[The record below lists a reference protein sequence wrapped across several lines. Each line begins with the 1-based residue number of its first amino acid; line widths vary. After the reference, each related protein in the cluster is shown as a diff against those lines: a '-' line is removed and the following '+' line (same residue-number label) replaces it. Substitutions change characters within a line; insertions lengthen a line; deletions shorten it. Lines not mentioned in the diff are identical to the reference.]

1 MFKCIPI
8 FKGCNRQIEYVDKR
22 HCSLPNV
29 PEEILRYSRSLEELL
44 LDANHIRDLPKNFFR
59 LHRLRKLGLSDNEIM
74 KLPSDIQNF
83 ENLVELDVSRND
95 IGDIPD
101 DIKHLRS
108 LQIADFSSNPIP
120 RLPAGFSQLRSLT
133 VLGLNDMSLTSLPQD
148 FGCLSKLESLEL
160 RENLL
165 KSLPESISQLTK
177 LERLDL
183 GDNEI
188 EELPSHLGYLP
199 SLQELWLDHNQL
211 QKLPPE
217 IGLLRNLVCLDIS
230 ENRLEELPEE
240 IGGLENL
247 TDLHLSQ
254 NHLEILPDGV
264 SKLTK
269 LTILKLDQNRLHTLN
284 ESIGHCVHMQELILT
299 ENFLNEMPCTVGN
312 MVMLNNLNVD
322 RNSLISIPSELGN
335 CKALGVLSLRENK
348 LTKLPSELG
357 NCSELHVLDVS
368 GNRLQYLPYSLV
380 NLQLKAVWL
389 SENQAQ
395 PLLTF
400 QPDVDEATGEQVL
413 TCFLLPQQEY
423 VPASPENR
431 DDTDSEDW
439 EEREASRTHSVK
451 FSEDSN
457 VDKDTPFVRQ
467 NTPHPKELKLKAH
480 KLFAKEKKS
489 DELSS
494 GNLDT
499 LSEESS
505 SKPSSL
511 LNKTGAMATMD
522 DIQGVIVN
530 EVIAEE
536 DSNKE
541 EDEENEPNEDNEE
554 NERNEEHEEY
564 EDDDDYEKR
573 VEFDVNEEDD
583 RYYVDENG
591 ELHEKISN
599 FKLKRRDTPHHL
611 KNKRVNHSLTDQNS
625 LLVLNSIMM
634 KESIAPSAK
643 TTDDVTTPVLQQQ
656 PETAMEQQPNP
667 SGNDALDAFT
677 ELKEDRFEIHIERT
691 SAGLGLSIAGGK
703 GSTPF
708 KGDDEGIFISR
719 VTEGGP
725 ADLAGLRVG
734 DKVLKVNGI
743 SVEEADHYDAVE
755 VLKACGSVLVL
766 YIAREVTRLIGHPVF
781 DESGSV
787 AQISVVEQQQ
797 HHEALHQQPQQ
808 QQQQKVIAA
817 PNSVAVE
824 QQQQRSL
831 MGGGI
836 ADGGGGGENPHPSF
850 NVVGLPNGNAGT
862 PAPISLLN
870 GNEITHK
877 VILHTTLIRD
887 QIGQG
892 LGFSIAGGKG
902 HAPFKDGSE
911 GIYISKITENG
922 VAHKDGKILV
932 GDRVLAINGVD
943 ITNAHHDNAVQ
954 LLTDHQR
961 FVRLVVQREVKGSMD
976 LPASP
981 RSPMTKVL
989 NPSGYMA
996 NRPAYSGYRRSI
1008 EDPAELIQSGETI
1021 IQQTKSGPEM
1031 VHTTTVHK
1039 QSLQQSQQQQHYQLQ
1054 QQQQQQQL
1062 QSSFAQ
1068 SPTSSSSSSSQFS
1081 PQQQSQQ
1088 QQQHHTMATELQQSQ
1103 QPQQQAPLPAP
1114 RKVLSQTSVNNGNQ
1128 ISNGSSSN
1136 NIISSN
1142 SNNTN
1147 GSSSTPHQQSSPSST
1162 SSATTTTSTST
1173 TEADTIING
1182 TSNNSS
1188 IVAKESSGEDSQA
1201 LVRPMTSADFQ
1212 AMIPSHFISGGRQ
1225 VRVERS
1231 GGGSGASGAHSS
1243 SSEHGPSVTVT
1254 VQKAVPDVP
1263 MLPPAPTELGTVT
1276 ETITKSTFTETVMTR
1291 VTDNRLLEPL
1301 ISEEVVL
1308 PKDQG
1313 SLGFSIIGGT
1323 DHSCTP
1329 FGAHEPGIFIS
1340 HIVPGGIAALS
1351 GKLRMGDRILK
1362 VNGTDVTSATH
1373 QEAVMELL
1381 RPCDEIKLTVQH
1393 DPLPA
1398 GFQEVRIVKQEG
1410 ERLGMHIKG
1419 GLNGQ
1424 RGNPLDPADEGV
1436 FISKINSS
1444 GAAKRDSRLR
1454 VGMRILEV
1462 NGTSLL
1468 GATHQEAVN
1477 SLRASG
1483 NELHL
1488 VVCKGYEKGDLM
1500 HQSIGSAGG
1509 MSAGISNN
1517 GHSTRIGSRA
1527 SETGSELSQSVS
1539 SLDRDDSIIAADP
1552 LRKISVDRVP
1562 EEEDVTYTPQATEPV
1577 SAVPQHRPHP
1587 SAVAAATVAVPQSQ
1601 NNRFTPVVEQSQA
1614 LMSTREKSTPEKV
1627 LDIVRAAESLALGGS
1642 NLVENGPPKSPTEP
1656 PAADN
1661 LQKTTTIVMSKHTL
1675 DTHAPQV
1682 DRRYGNIRPLLH
1694 ANNPS
1699 KTSINSSSTS
1709 TAITTTTTATT
1720 SSTTSSANTNQ
1731 QNDYRHINAAAI
1743 TTSIAARDTTPLP
1756 STKRYIPVHAPSPS
1770 YGDHSSSS
1778 KEPSPEKPPAPMHR
1792 SVTPTTTTGHRKSV
1806 SFDLDEPGDEYRVG
1820 SVERTELAP
1829 AHIHTWKDANNNS
1842 GGGGAGGVQLKGILR
1857 SGSPTN
1863 SGRSR
1868 STTPEED
1875 VRSRYSA
1882 TAIVG
1887 EYVSEQDETE
1897 AETESEGEGSEI
1909 EQPNPFREE
1918 ILRRPPSR
1926 LERPLSREFKRAEIV
1941 PNAAIRSME
1950 QEFGQGD
1957 FVEYEHDART
1967 NTIREVRSSTQ
1978 NLTTRSTERL
1988 PNYDK
1993 IEQISAKFDVLPT
2006 RKRPDFVHENNVE
2019 NILVPEATHRQVLLE
2034 ENRRRN
2040 ELTARSTNPFLVDA
2054 GYDQLSQHF
2063 VSPVPPTQHTPYN
2076 WSGSMGQLPS
2086 QIYPPIQVLPVHYTK
2101 LPTPQHTVY
2110 TFTSP
2115 QQPPHPQQQHH
2126 QLRQPTP
2133 PQRYGMQSYNL
2144 MAQTPLSPQPP
2155 QQLPMTTAVGFAPV
2169 PSVLEHQPATITSG
2183 GAVYTFNSSNSHHQH
2198 HFHHNNN
2205 NSGTSPPPAQKTP
2218 KSVSDKKRFFE
2229 NAMEDQTKQTPKA
2242 DKVFSFLSQNEVEN
2256 LKQEEE
2262 RKIATLGRRRIQ
2274 ERAYE
2279 PEDEDEYCC
2288 SGDDDDDDDE
2298 QQVRRDGYGKPDEND
2313 NDMSLNN
2320 QPPATTTT
2328 TTSTNLG
2335 LVHHH
2340 PTIHEEES
2348 PTPTGLLQAAV
2359 SPQVRTPVSRIPI
2372 RTANAEK
2379 RARASDMLPPE
2390 YDESKLSP
2398 SEIRAL
2404 RAQKR
2409 AAWRQ
2414 ARLKSLEN
2422 DALQAQ
2428 IMIQTMNAV
2437 TMHEEN
2443 GQQQQQQQQQTGPNN
2458 PIVLHL
2464 KSDYDS
2470 YPVTGNNNGDE
2481 QQTTSSS
2488 DEYPPMIAP
2497 KPVRFPR
2504 IAIKSKS
2511 TGNEVVVRETEKVV
2525 EEKVIQQ
2532 RTEEVPGGGLRTVE
2546 YVEKVIETEVETM
2559 REKII
2564 MLELEEPSSGSSEKQ
2579 SLQQQRDDKERFDDH
2594 DDSTEA
2600 ADVSLEEDE
2609 YDCSGDQLD
2618 SIDER
2623 EESQHQRVRTTLQT
2637 IVEVVNPAVV
2647 GVGGGAGQVND
2658 IIIGRYNDDCG
2669 GEDSFASASS
2679 PSAYGTMFAYEEG
2692 RYESINDKM
2701 KNVLREL
2708 KQNKKVRL
2716 NLSKSLT
2723 EEELAEQVDEPAA
2736 GEEEED
2742 EDEEFRRQEQMIQQ
2756 QEEEEFRH
2764 YEEKTGAIG
2773 TVFMVRER
2781 LINDFYT
2788 HQSEL
2793 AQDHHY
2799 QPQPQQQSSL
2809 GEDYYDD
2816 EDGCEVIQ
2824 NPNAQAF
2831 EDELEKMHSLTKLQ
2845 KLTLHDE
2852 KLKAVFC
2859 DDGDDDDYEEV
2870 VMVGGDST
2878 AGEIGTSRKSSSAG
2892 VEKPSGI
2899 PVAASNA
2906 GSKKKKRK
2914 GKKKK

>member
-188 EELPSHLGYLP
+188 EELPAHLGYLP

-217 IGLLRNLVCLDIS
+217 IGLLRNLVCLDVS

-240 IGGLENL
+240 IGGLEHL

-254 NHLEILPDGV
+254 NLLEVLPDGV
-264 SKLTK
+264 SKLTR

-284 ESIGHCVHMQELILT
+284 ESIGQCVHMQELILT
-299 ENFLNEMPCTVGN
+299 ENFLNELPYTIGN
-312 MVMLNNLNVD
+312 MTMLNNLNVD
-322 RNSLISIPSELGN
+322 RNSLVSVPNELGN
-335 CKALGVLSLRENK
+335 CRSLGVLSLRENK

-357 NCSELHVLDVS
+357 NCAELHVLDVS

-400 QPDVDEATGEQVL
+400 QPDVDEATGDQVL

-431 DDTDSEDW
+431 GDDTDSEDW

-489 DELSS
+489 DDMSG

-505 SKPSSL
+505 SRPSQ
-511 LNKTGAMATMD
+511 LNKAAAGMSTMD
-522 DIQGVIVN
+522 DIQGVAN
-530 EVIAEE
+530 EPIPEEE
-536 DSNKE
+536 DDAGGRNVVTEAEHGVGGE
-541 EDEENEPNEDNEE
+541 EDG
-554 NERNEEHEEY
+554 
-564 EDDDDYEKR
+564 YEKR
-573 VEFDVNEEDD
+573 VGFDVNDEE
-583 RYYVDENG
+583 RYYEQEQLPEDG
-591 ELHEKISN
+591 EEGEEEESHEKKPVS
-599 FKLKRRDTPHHL
+599 KLHRRDTPHHL
-611 KNKRVNHSLTDQNS
+611 KNKRVHHGGISDKANS
-625 LLVLNSIMM
+625 LVLNSLKL
-634 KESIAPSAK
+634 KEP
-643 TTDDVTTPVLQQQ
+643 PVALQQQ
-656 PETAMEQQPNP
+656 QQQPP
-667 SGNDALDAFT
+667 PKLLEEPVLETVQEPAGGDDATDAFT
-677 ELKEDRFEIHIERT
+677 ELKVEKLEIHIERT

-743 SVEEADHYDAVE
+743 SVVEADHYDAVE

-766 YIAREVTRLIGHPVF
+766 FISREVTRLIGHPVF

-787 AQISVVEQQQ
+787 AQINVVEQQSL
-797 HHEALHQQPQQ
+797 E
-808 QQQQKVIAA
+808 QKMV
-817 PNSVAVE
+817 PEVE
-824 QQQQRSL
+824 TG
-831 MGGGI
+831 GGGI
-836 ADGGGGGENPHPSF
+836 AGGGGEAPPHPSF

-862 PAPISLLN
+862 PPTLPTIGLLN

-887 QIGQG
+887 TIGQG

-902 HAPFKDGSE
+902 HAPFRDGSE

-943 ITNAHHDNAVQ
+943 ITNAHHDYAVQ

-961 FVRLVVQREVKGSMD
+961 FVRLVVQREVKGP
-976 LPASP
+976 LEPPTSP
-981 RSPMTKVL
+981 RSPAMLKSL

-996 NRPAYSGYRRSI
+996 NRPAYTGYRRSI
-1008 EDPAELIQSGETI
+1008 EDPADLNNPVADVAKPAATTTTIQEPLTT
-1021 IQQTKSGPEM
+1021 Q
-1031 VHTTTVHK
+1031 TTVHK
-1039 QSLQQSQQQQHYQLQ
+1039 VNGASKGPSPPPPQPPTSLLGTAFGGGSQSSTSPTITTTTISPPSTSSSTQSTPSQTTSSSSSPSSQQTQLLSSFAQQSSSHLSRQQNANSTAAATTFIGQQQQLQ
-1054 QQQQQQQL
+1054 QQQ
-1062 QSSFAQ
+1062 
-1068 SPTSSSSSSSQFS
+1068 
-1081 PQQQSQQ
+1081 PQQ
-1088 QQQHHTMATELQQSQ
+1088 
-1103 QPQQQAPLPAP
+1103 PPLPAP
-1114 RKVLSQTSVNNGNQ
+1114 RTVLSQTSVNN
-1128 ISNGSSSN
+1128 SNGSSSN
-1136 NIISSN
+1136 NNNNIVMTNNS

-1147 GSSSTPHQQSSPSST
+1147 GSSSTQAPHNHNNNNIINNNQSSAAEP
-1162 SSATTTTSTST
+1162 A
-1173 TEADTIING
+1173 ING
-1182 TSNNSS
+1182 TSNTSS
-1188 IVAKESSGEDSQA
+1188 SLVAKGTNDDAQVA
-1201 LVRPMTSADFQ
+1201 ARPMTSADFQ
-1212 AMIPSHFISGGRQ
+1212 AMIPSHFISGGRHGQ
-1225 VRVERS
+1225 VQVEA
-1231 GGGSGASGAHSS
+1231 G
-1243 SSEHGPSVTVT
+1243 EHGPSVTVT

-1276 ETITKSTFTETVMTR
+1276 ETITKSTFTET
-1291 VTDNRLLEPL
+1291 
-1301 ISEEVVL
+1301 EVVL

-1362 VNGTDVTSATH
+1362 VNGTDVTGATH

-1381 RPCDEIKLTVQH
+1381 RPCDEIRLTVQH

-1398 GFQEVRIVKQEG
+1398 GFQNCEIVCLQTEEVRIVKQEG

-1424 RGNPLDPADEGV
+1424 RGNPLDAADEGV

-1444 GAAKRDSRLR
+1444 GAAKRDGRLR
-1454 VGMRILEV
+1454 VGQRILEV
-1462 NGTSLL
+1462 NGCSLL

-1483 NELHL
+1483 NALHL
-1488 VVCKGYEKGDLM
+1488 VVCKGYEKSDLI
-1500 HQSIGSAGG
+1500 HQSIGGAGG
-1509 MSAGISNN
+1509 MTAGISNN

-1539 SLDRDDSIIAADP
+1539 SLDREDSIVEMSHQ
-1552 LRKISVDRVP
+1552 RKISVDRVP
-1562 EEEDVTYTPQATEPV
+1562 EEEPMPVVATAAAAAPMVPAKPTVVPEPV
-1577 SAVPQHRPHP
+1577 TTT
-1587 SAVAAATVAVPQSQ
+1587 VAAAP
-1601 NNRFTPVVEQSQA
+1601 SQA
-1614 LMSTREKSTPEKV
+1614 LSRVTPVSGDSQALVAAREKSTPEKV

-1642 NLVENGPPKSPTEP
+1642 ALVENGPPKSPTEP
-1656 PAADN
+1656 AAAEP

-1675 DTHAPQV
+1675 DTHQSTPQV
-1682 DRRYGNIRPLLH
+1682 PDGRRYGNIRPALH
-1694 ANNPS
+1694 ANEPS
-1699 KTSINSSSTS
+1699 KTTTSINSTYSTS
-1709 TAITTTTTATT
+1709 TTTNTTNT
-1720 SSTTSSANTNQ
+1720 SSTTSSASTSSTSATSFDTTNQ
-1731 QNDYRHINAAAI
+1731 NNNNNN
-1743 TTSIAARDTTPLP
+1743 TSSTATSSQPLP
-1756 STKRYIPVHAPSPS
+1756 ATKSYLPVYTGYRSAS
-1770 YGDHSSSS
+1770 GSS
-1778 KEPSPEKPPAPMHR
+1778 KEPSPEKPPPIPASR
-1792 SVTPTTTTGHRKSV
+1792 SVTPTPGGGHRKSV
-1806 SFDLDEPGDEYRVG
+1806 SFDLVDPNESEHRKAAAAATA
-1820 SVERTELAP
+1820 ERLLR
-1829 AHIHTWKDANNNS
+1829 DANNNS
-1842 GGGGAGGVQLKGILR
+1842 GGGQQLKGILR
-1857 SGSPTN
+1857 SGSPTA
-1863 SGRSR
+1863 SSRSR

-1875 VRSRYSA
+1875 QVRGRY
-1882 TAIVG
+1882 VRG
-1887 EYVSEQDETE
+1887 EEVDTEEDDSEEDSEE
-1897 AETESEGEGSEI
+1897 EESEEEDHR
-1909 EQPNPFREE
+1909 NPFRKEFLPEE
-1918 ILRRPPSR
+1918 EVVRRRSPPR
-1926 LERPLSREFKRAEIV
+1926 RVEDRPLSREVKRAEIV
-1941 PNAAIRSME
+1941 LNEGLRNME
-1950 QEFGQGD
+1950 EDFGQGD
-1957 FVEYEHDART
+1957 YVEYEHDTRT
-1967 NTIREVRSSTQ
+1967 NTIREVRASSTPDL
-1978 NLTTRSTERL
+1978 NR
-1988 PNYDK
+1988 
-1993 IEQISAKFDVLPT
+1993 IELIAAKYDVLPT
-2006 RKRPDFVHENNVE
+2006 KKRAEFIHENCTANT
-2019 NILVPEATHRQVLLE
+2019 LVPEETHRQVLLE
-2034 ENRRRN
+2034 ENRVRN
-2040 ELTARSTNPFLVDA
+2040 ELLSRSTNPFLDY
-2054 GYDQLSQHF
+2054 GQS
-2063 VSPVPPTQHTPYN
+2063 VSPVPPHPASPSPH
-2076 WSGSMGQLPS
+2076 WSGSNPT
-2086 QIYPPIQVLPVHYTK
+2086 IYPPVQVLPVHYTK
-2101 LPTPQHTVY
+2101 LPTPQHTIY
-2110 TFTSP
+2110 TFT
-2115 QQPPHPQQQHH
+2115 
-2126 QLRQPTP
+2126 
-2133 PQRYGMQSYNL
+2133 N
-2144 MAQTPLSPQPP
+2144 
-2155 QQLPMTTAVGFAPV
+2155 
-2169 PSVLEHQPATITSG
+2169 QPAPAAPPPTHHHHPSPYG
-2183 GAVYTFNSSNSHHQH
+2183 GTTYL
-2198 HFHHNNN
+2198 
-2205 NSGTSPPPAQKTP
+2205 SPPPAPKTP

-2229 NAMEDQTKQTPKA
+2229 NAMEDQTKQTPKPE
-2242 DKVFSFLSQNEVEN
+2242 KVFSFLSQDEVEK

-2262 RKIATLGRRRIQ
+2262 KKIATLGRRHIR
-2274 ERAYE
+2274 ERDYE
-2279 PEDEDEYCC
+2279 EEEEEDEFC
-2288 SGDDDDDDDE
+2288 SGDNDDDDDE
-2298 QQVRRDGYGKPDEND
+2298 DDEIRRRYGKSDEND
-2313 NDMSLNN
+2313 NDMSINN
-2320 QPPATTTT
+2320 SSTTASNTFTT
-2328 TTSTNLG
+2328 PT
-2335 LVHHH
+2335 HQQQC
-2340 PTIHEEES
+2340 PTIHEERQQS
-2348 PTPTGLLQAAV
+2348 ATSTPGQMK
-2359 SPQVRTPVSRIPI
+2359 TPVSRIPI

-2379 RARASDMLPPE
+2379 RARANDMLPPE

-2437 TMHEEN
+2437 TMQDGDQSN
-2443 GQQQQQQQQQTGPNN
+2443 NNN
-2458 PIVLHL
+2458 PAVLHL
-2464 KSDYDS
+2464 KSDHHDY
-2470 YPVTGNNNGDE
+2470 YPTIAEHVV
-2481 QQTTSSS
+2481 SSS
-2488 DEYPPMIAP
+2488 DEQSSTTSSLTQVSGAAYPPIAP
-2497 KPVRFPR
+2497 KPPTVRFPR
-2504 IAIKSKS
+2504 IAVKSRE
-2511 TGNEVVVRETEKVV
+2511 TGNEVVLRETEKVLD
-2525 EEKVIQQ
+2525 EKVIGG
-2532 RTEEVPGGGLRTVE
+2532 RTEELPGGGLRTVE

-2559 REKII
+2559 RERII
-2564 MLELEEPSSGSSEKQ
+2564 MLELEEPSSGSSERPLPAQK
-2579 SLQQQRDDKERFDDH
+2579 SLDQ

-2600 ADVSLEEDE
+2600 ADDVSLEEDHV
-2609 YDCSGDQLD
+2609 DHGGPF
-2618 SIDER
+2618 DE
-2623 EESQHQRVRTTLQT
+2623 EDEDEDEVNPLQT
-2637 IVEVVNPAVV
+2637 IVEVVNPALSGGNGQINDIIVGRFNDDC
-2647 GVGGGAGQVND
+2647 GVGGGD
-2658 IIIGRYNDDCG
+2658 
-2669 GEDSFASASS
+2669 DSFVSSAGGYGEGSS
-2679 PSAYGTMFAYEEG
+2679 RFGYEEG
-2692 RYESINDKM
+2692 RYVSINDKM

-2708 KQNKKVRL
+2708 KQNEKVRL
-2716 NLSKSLT
+2716 NLSKSMT
-2723 EEELAEQVDEPAA
+2723 EEERAEQEEE
-2736 GEEEED
+2736 EEEED
-2742 EDEEFRRQEQMIQQ
+2742 DEDLEQYRQQMEYSHSEQYPSIVSASGGGIHNDAV
-2756 QEEEEFRH
+2756 EIDDDDEEFRH

-2788 HQSEL
+2788 HQSDLHE
-2793 AQDHHY
+2793 
-2799 QPQPQQQSSL
+2799 QPAPAPVPSQPSQIPTRVVDFYA
-2809 GEDYYDD
+2809 GED
-2816 EDGCEVIQ
+2816 DGCEVIG
-2824 NPNAQAF
+2824 NPSAF
-2831 EDELEKMHSLTKLQ
+2831 EAFGGDEQLDRMAKLQ
-2845 KLTLHDE
+2845 KQTLQDE
-2852 KLKAVFC
+2852 KLRAVFC
-2859 DDGDDDDYEEV
+2859 AEEDDDDDEDEV
-2870 VMVGGDST
+2870 VGGKK
-2878 AGEIGTSRKSSSAG
+2878 AGE
-2892 VEKPSGI
+2892 EKPSGI
-2899 PVAASNA
+2899 PVATGTGSKRKKRK
-2906 GSKKKKRK
+2906 SKKKK
-2914 GKKKK
+2914 

>member
-22 HCSLPNV
+22 HCSLQNV

-44 LDANHIRDLPKNFFR
+44 LDANHLRDLPKNFFR

-74 KLPSDIQNF
+74 KLPADIQNF

-108 LQIADFSSNPIP
+108 LQVADFSSNPIP

-133 VLGLNDMSLTSLPQD
+133 VLGLNDMSLTTLPQD

-165 KSLPESISQLTK
+165 KSLPESISQLSK

-188 EELPSHLGYLP
+188 EELPAHLGYLP

-217 IGLLRNLVCLDIS
+217 IGLLRNLVCLDVS
-230 ENRLEELPEE
+230 ENGLEELPEE
-240 IGGLENL
+240 IGGLESL

-254 NHLEILPDGV
+254 NRLESLPDGI

-284 ESIGHCVHMQELILT
+284 ESIGQCVHMQELILT
-299 ENFLNEMPCTVGN
+299 ENFLNELPYTIGN
-312 MVMLNNLNVD
+312 MTLLNNLNVD
-322 RNSLISIPSELGN
+322 RNSLVSVPSEIGN
-335 CKALGVLSLRENK
+335 CKSLGVLSLRENK
-348 LTKLPSELG
+348 LTKLPAELG

-368 GNRLQYLPYSLV
+368 GNLLQYLPYSLV

-400 QPDVDEATGEQVL
+400 QPDVDEATGDQVL
-413 TCFLLPQQEY
+413 TCFLLPQQDY
-423 VPASPENR
+423 VPPSPENR
-431 DDTDSEDW
+431 EDTDSEDW

-480 KLFAKEKKS
+480 KLFAKERKS
-489 DELSS
+489 DDMSG

-505 SKPSSL
+505 SKPSL
-511 LNKTGAMATMD
+511 LNKSGAGATMD
-522 DIQGVIVN
+522 DIQGIVPN
-530 EVIAEE
+530 EPISEE
-536 DSNKE
+536 NPNKE
-541 EDEENEPNEDNEE
+541 NENFGA
-554 NERNEEHEEY
+554 
-564 EDDDDYEKR
+564 EDDSYEKR
-573 VEFDVNEEDD
+573 VGFDVNEEEEP
-583 RYYVDENG
+583 YYGEENEEG
-591 ELHEKISN
+591 HDKKPISKLH
-599 FKLKRRDTPHHL
+599 RRDTPHHL
-611 KNKRVNHSLTDQNS
+611 KNKRVHHAMSEKNNS
-625 LLVLNSIMM
+625 LVLNSLKL
-634 KESIAPSAK
+634 KESLPPP
-643 TTDDVTTPVLQQQ
+643 PVLDEH
-656 PETAMEQQPNP
+656 PVLATVAEPPAGE
-667 SGNDALDAFT
+667 DALDNFT
-677 ELKEDRFEIHIERT
+677 ELKEERFEIHIERT
-691 SAGLGLSIAGGK
+691 SAGLGLSIAGGR

-743 SVEEADHYDAVE
+743 SVEDADHYDAVE

-766 YIAREVTRLIGHPVF
+766 FIAREITRLIGHPVF

-787 AQISVVEQQQ
+787 AQIVEQSS
-797 HHEALHQQPQQ
+797 HH
-808 QQQQKVIAA
+808 QQKVIPPPIA
-817 PNSVAVE
+817 VAIE
-824 QQQQRSL
+824 QPL
-831 MGGGI
+831 MEGTAGGGGGF
-836 ADGGGGGENPHPSF
+836 GGGGGEMPHPSF

-862 PAPISLLN
+862 PPTPITMGLLN

-911 GIYISKITENG
+911 GIYISRITEGG

-932 GDRVLAINGVD
+932 GDRVLAINGID
-943 ITNAHHDNAVQ
+943 ITNAHHDSAVQ

-961 FVRLVVQREVKGSMD
+961 FVRLVVQREVKGP
-976 LPASP
+976 LEPPTSP
-981 RSPMTKVL
+981 RSPMLKSL

-1008 EDPAELIQSGETI
+1008 EDSVEMNSTATEHPPQSG
-1021 IQQTKSGPEM
+1021 KPEPE
-1031 VHTTTVHK
+1031 VKHTTIHK
-1039 QSLQQSQQQQHYQLQ
+1039 QPLSQPQQHQLNSFAQPSSHLLHQ
-1054 QQQQQQQL
+1054 QQQQQPQSMASGGETQQV
-1062 QSSFAQ
+1062 
-1068 SPTSSSSSSSQFS
+1068 
-1081 PQQQSQQ
+1081 PQQQ
-1088 QQQHHTMATELQQSQ
+1088 
-1103 QPQQQAPLPAP
+1103 PPLPAP
-1114 RKVLSQTSVNNGNQ
+1114 RTVLSPQTSVNNNGHPVVTA
-1128 ISNGSSSN
+1128 NGSSSN
-1136 NIISSN
+1136 ISN
-1142 SNNTN
+1142 SKINNIN
-1147 GSSSTPHQQSSPSST
+1147 GSSNTHSNNSST
-1162 SSATTTTSTST
+1162 ISSITSNHHHPQSLSSSSTTTTSSSA
-1173 TEADTIING
+1173 ADTVING
-1182 TSNNSS
+1182 TSNSNNSLVVKS
-1188 IVAKESSGEDSQA
+1188 PPTGSDGSPTANNHTDDSQVA
-1201 LVRPMTSADFQ
+1201 ARPMTSADFQ

-1225 VRVERS
+1225 VHVERLTQGVS
-1231 GGGSGASGAHSS
+1231 GSGTDPAG
-1243 SSEHGPSVTVT
+1243 GPSVTVT
-1254 VQKAVPDVP
+1254 VQKAVPDLP

-1329 FGAHEPGIFIS
+1329 FGSHEPGIFIS

-1398 GFQEVRIVKQEG
+1398 GFQEVDLVKQEG

-1424 RGNPLDPADEGV
+1424 RGNPMDATDEGV

-1444 GAAKRDSRLR
+1444 GAAKRDGRLR

-1462 NGTSLL
+1462 NGASLL

-1477 SLRASG
+1477 ALRASG
-1483 NELHL
+1483 GTLHM
-1488 VVCKGYEKGDLM
+1488 VVCKGYEKGDLL

-1509 MSAGISNN
+1509 MSTGVSNN

-1539 SLDRDDSIIAADP
+1539 SLDREDSIIETQH
-1552 LRKISVDRVP
+1552 KISVDRVP
-1562 EEEDVTYTPQATEPV
+1562 EEEVPVTPPAVETVTAA
-1577 SAVPQHRPHP
+1577 SVPQPQQPPSTVATLPVLTSSQHALNRVAPP
-1587 SAVAAATVAVPQSQ
+1587 SA
-1601 NNRFTPVVEQSQA
+1601 ESQA
-1614 LMSTREKSTPEKV
+1614 LVSTREKSTPEKV
-1627 LDIVRAAESLALGGS
+1627 LDFVRAAESLALGGT
-1642 NLVENGPPKSPTEP
+1642 LVENGPPKSPTEP
-1656 PAADN
+1656 SAAEN

-1675 DTHAPQV
+1675 DTQAPQV

-1694 ANNPS
+1694 ANDPS
-1699 KTSINSSSTS
+1699 KTSITSSTS
-1709 TAITTTTTATT
+1709 TTTTTSTVATTTTTT
-1720 SSTTSSANTNQ
+1720 SCTTSSANTN
-1731 QNDYRHINAAAI
+1731 NNNNVSNV
-1743 TTSIAARDTTPLP
+1743 TTTKIISSSVSPVPPDSSTPPESLP
-1756 STKRYIPVHAPSPS
+1756 GTKSYIPVYAPSS
-1770 YGDHSSSS
+1770 YERSMFSTKKD
-1778 KEPSPEKPPAPMHR
+1778 PTPERRPTPATR
-1792 SVTPTTTTGHRKSV
+1792 SVTPTSIGSGSNHRKSV
-1806 SFDLDEPGDEYRVG
+1806 SFDLDDPGEENRRLG
-1820 SVERTELAP
+1820 SGSLER
-1829 AHIHTWKDANNNS
+1829 DANNNS
-1842 GGGGAGGVQLKGILR
+1842 NSNQHQLKGILR
-1857 SGSPTN
+1857 SGSPTA
-1863 SGRSR
+1863 SSSRSR
-1868 STTPEED
+1868 SSTPED
-1875 VRSRYSA
+1875 SGGPVADRSRYVRSE
-1882 TAIVG
+1882 IVDDVL
-1887 EYVSEQDETE
+1887 VSEEEED
-1897 AETESEGEGSEI
+1897 ESESEEEFDSQEGSEI
-1909 EQPNPFREE
+1909 EMENPFRKDF
-1918 ILRRPPSR
+1918 LRRDGNVFYGEEEEEVVPRRRSPPKGQQ
-1926 LERPLSREFKRAEIV
+1926 RPLSRELKKAEIV
-1941 PNAAIRSME
+1941 PNVAIQNMQDE
-1950 QEFGQGD
+1950 LGQGD

-1978 NLTTRSTERL
+1978 NLTSRSMERL
-1988 PNYDK
+1988 PSYEK
-1993 IEQISAKFDVLPT
+1993 IELIAAKFDVLPS
-2006 RKRPDFVHENNVE
+2006 KKKAEFIHENFKQNT
-2019 NILVPEATHRQVLLE
+2019 LVPEETHRQVLLE
-2034 ENRRRN
+2034 ENRMRN
-2040 ELTARSTNPFLVDA
+2040 EMLSRTTNPFLDA
-2054 GYDQLSQHF
+2054 PGYDQESHHS
-2063 VSPVPPTQHTPYN
+2063 VSPVPQSHLMTQHG
-2076 WSGSMGQLPS
+2076 WSGSSGQLHSP

-2110 TFTSP
+2110 TYTQAGP
-2115 QQPPHPQQQHH
+2115 MAPPPHHHYHPYQQQQHH
-2126 QLRQPTP
+2126 
-2133 PQRYGMQSYNL
+2133 
-2144 MAQTPLSPQPP
+2144 
-2155 QQLPMTTAVGFAPV
+2155 
-2169 PSVLEHQPATITSG
+2169 
-2183 GAVYTFNSSNSHHQH
+2183 HHQQQPYGIPQGY
-2198 HFHHNNN
+2198 
-2205 NSGTSPPPAQKTP
+2205 SYMSPPPAPKTP

-2229 NAMEDQTKQTPKA
+2229 NAMEDQKKETPKPE
-2242 DKVFSFLSQNEVEN
+2242 KVFSFLSKDEVEK

-2279 PEDEDEYCC
+2279 PEDEEYG
-2288 SGDDDDDDDE
+2288 SGDE
-2298 QQVRRDGYGKPDEND
+2298 GQQQFRDRYGKSDEND
-2313 NDMSLNN
+2313 NDMSSPLTETT
-2320 QPPATTTT
+2320 ATAAAAVP
-2328 TTSTNLG
+2328 N
-2335 LVHHH
+2335 
-2340 PTIHEEES
+2340 PT
-2348 PTPTGLLQAAV
+2348 TPTMMDRFHRGVTPPRLV
-2359 SPQVRTPVSRIPI
+2359 SPQPQSQGLTGSPQMPSSRITPVSRIPI

-2379 RARASDMLPPE
+2379 RARANDMLPPE

-2437 TMHEEN
+2437 TMHDD
-2443 GQQQQQQQQQTGPNN
+2443 GNN
-2458 PIVLHL
+2458 LNNNSTVLHL
-2464 KSDYDS
+2464 RSDHDY
-2470 YPVTGNNNGDE
+2470 YPTIAEQPTGSSDE
-2481 QQTTSSS
+2481 QQSALIHPTANWSGRDETQDSITSSVS
-2488 DEYPPMIAP
+2488 DEYPPIAP
-2497 KPVRFPR
+2497 KPPIRFPR
-2504 IAIKSKS
+2504 IAVKTRP
-2511 TGNEVVVRETEKVV
+2511 TGNERVVRETEKVLG
-2525 EEKVIQQ
+2525 EKILEQ

-2546 YVEKVIETEVETM
+2546 YIEKVIETEVETM

-2564 MLELEEPSSGSSEKQ
+2564 MLELEEPSSGSGE
-2579 SLQQQRDDKERFDDH
+2579 QQQAQSAQQSEFPAPEKDKSSDH
-2594 DDSTEA
+2594 EDSTEA
-2600 ADVSLEEDE
+2600 ADVSLEHDDDNDNDEDQPDSMVIHEDHEFYDEDE
-2609 YDCSGDQLD
+2609 DD
-2618 SIDER
+2618 DE
-2623 EESQHQRVRTTLQT
+2623 EPMVVASSASNPLQT
-2637 IVEVVNPAVV
+2637 IVEVVNPTV
-2647 GVGGGAGQVND
+2647 GDGHGQIHD
-2658 IIIGRYNDDCG
+2658 IIIGRYNDDYG
-2669 GEDSFASASS
+2669 GEDSLASASS
-2679 PSAYGTMFAYEEG
+2679 PSTTYGASYGGAYDEG

-2708 KQNKKVRL
+2708 KQNEKVRL

-2723 EEELAEQVDEPAA
+2723 EEELAEQGEEYDDDEDDQYHQVDEV
-2736 GEEEED
+2736 D
-2742 EDEEFRRQEQMIQQ
+2742 ED
-2756 QEEEEFRH
+2756 EEFRH

-2788 HQSEL
+2788 HHATEL
-2793 AQDHHY
+2793 ATVQDE
-2799 QPQPQQQSSL
+2799 QPAAAAAAPSRL
-2809 GEDYYDD
+2809 DYFDD
-2816 EDGCEVIQ
+2816 CEVIQ

-2831 EDELEKMHSLTKLQ
+2831 EEELQKMQSLSKLQ
-2845 KLTLHDE
+2845 QMTLHDE
-2852 KLKAVFC
+2852 KLRAVFC
-2859 DDGDDDDYEEV
+2859 GDDDEDDDDEDEADGNR
-2870 VMVGGDST
+2870 GGDMAPVPT
-2878 AGEIGTSRKSSSAG
+2878 PTSKSVEQS
-2892 VEKPSGI
+2892 EKPSGI
-2899 PVAASNA
+2899 PVAGTNGNG
-2906 GSKKKKRK
+2906 GSKRKKRK

>member
-188 EELPSHLGYLP
+188 EELPAHLGYLP

-217 IGLLRNLVCLDIS
+217 IGLLRNLVCLDVS

-240 IGGLENL
+240 IGGLEHL

-254 NHLEILPDGV
+254 NLLEVLPDGV
-264 SKLTK
+264 SKLTR

-284 ESIGHCVHMQELILT
+284 ESIGQCVHMQELILT
-299 ENFLNEMPCTVGN
+299 ENFLNELPYTIGN
-312 MVMLNNLNVD
+312 MTMLNNLNVD
-322 RNSLISIPSELGN
+322 RNSLVSVPNELGN
-335 CKALGVLSLRENK
+335 CRSLGVLSLRENK

-357 NCSELHVLDVS
+357 NCAELHVLDVS

-400 QPDVDEATGEQVL
+400 QPDVDEATGDQVL

-431 DDTDSEDW
+431 GDDTDSEDW

-489 DELSS
+489 DDMSG

-505 SKPSSL
+505 SRPSQ
-511 LNKTGAMATMD
+511 LNKAAAGMSTMD
-522 DIQGVIVN
+522 DIQGVAN
-530 EVIAEE
+530 EPIPEEE
-536 DSNKE
+536 DDAGGRNVVTEAEHGVGGE
-541 EDEENEPNEDNEE
+541 EDG
-554 NERNEEHEEY
+554 
-564 EDDDDYEKR
+564 YEKR
-573 VEFDVNEEDD
+573 VGFDVNDEE
-583 RYYVDENG
+583 RYYEQEQLPEDG
-591 ELHEKISN
+591 EEGEEEESHEKKPVS
-599 FKLKRRDTPHHL
+599 KLHRRDTPHHL
-611 KNKRVNHSLTDQNS
+611 KNKRVHHGGISDKANS
-625 LLVLNSIMM
+625 LVLNSLKL
-634 KESIAPSAK
+634 KEP
-643 TTDDVTTPVLQQQ
+643 PVALQQQ
-656 PETAMEQQPNP
+656 QQQPP
-667 SGNDALDAFT
+667 PKLLEEPVLETVQEPAGGDDATDAFT
-677 ELKEDRFEIHIERT
+677 ELKVEKLEIHIERT

-743 SVEEADHYDAVE
+743 SVVEADHYDAVE

-766 YIAREVTRLIGHPVF
+766 FISREVTRLIGHPVF

-787 AQISVVEQQQ
+787 AQINVVEQQSL
-797 HHEALHQQPQQ
+797 E
-808 QQQQKVIAA
+808 QKMV
-817 PNSVAVE
+817 PEVE
-824 QQQQRSL
+824 TG
-831 MGGGI
+831 GGGI
-836 ADGGGGGENPHPSF
+836 AGGGGEAPPHPSF

-862 PAPISLLN
+862 PPTLPTIGLLN

-887 QIGQG
+887 TIGQG

-902 HAPFKDGSE
+902 HAPFRDGSE

-943 ITNAHHDNAVQ
+943 ITNAHHDYAVQ

-961 FVRLVVQREVKGSMD
+961 FVRLVVQREVKGP
-976 LPASP
+976 LEPPTSP
-981 RSPMTKVL
+981 RSPAMLKSL

-996 NRPAYSGYRRSI
+996 NRPAYTGYRRSI
-1008 EDPAELIQSGETI
+1008 EDPADLNNPVADVAKPAATTTTIQEPLTT
-1021 IQQTKSGPEM
+1021 Q
-1031 VHTTTVHK
+1031 TTVHK
-1039 QSLQQSQQQQHYQLQ
+1039 QNANSTAAATTFIGQQLQ
-1054 QQQQQQQL
+1054 QQQ
-1062 QSSFAQ
+1062 
-1068 SPTSSSSSSSQFS
+1068 
-1081 PQQQSQQ
+1081 PQQ
-1088 QQQHHTMATELQQSQ
+1088 
-1103 QPQQQAPLPAP
+1103 PPLPAP
-1114 RKVLSQTSVNNGNQ
+1114 RTVLSQTSVNN
-1128 ISNGSSSN
+1128 SNGSSSN
-1136 NIISSN
+1136 NNNNIVMTSS
-1142 SNNTN
+1142 NTN
-1147 GSSSTPHQQSSPSST
+1147 GSSSTQAPHNHNNNNIINNNQSSAAEP
-1162 SSATTTTSTST
+1162 A
-1173 TEADTIING
+1173 ING
-1182 TSNNSS
+1182 TSNTSS
-1188 IVAKESSGEDSQA
+1188 SLVAKGAPTNDDAQVA
-1201 LVRPMTSADFQ
+1201 ARPMTSADFQ
-1212 AMIPSHFISGGRQ
+1212 AMIPSHFISGGRHGQ
-1225 VRVERS
+1225 VQVEA
-1231 GGGSGASGAHSS
+1231 G
-1243 SSEHGPSVTVT
+1243 EHGPSVTVT

-1362 VNGTDVTSATH
+1362 VNGTDVTGATH

-1381 RPCDEIKLTVQH
+1381 RPCDEIRLTVQH

-1398 GFQEVRIVKQEG
+1398 GFQNCEIVCLQTEEVRIVKQEG

-1424 RGNPLDPADEGV
+1424 RGNPLDAADEGV

-1444 GAAKRDSRLR
+1444 GAAKRDGRLR
-1454 VGMRILEV
+1454 VGQRILEV
-1462 NGTSLL
+1462 NGCSLL

-1483 NELHL
+1483 NALHL
-1488 VVCKGYEKGDLM
+1488 VVCKGYEKSDLI
-1500 HQSIGSAGG
+1500 HQSIGGAGG
-1509 MSAGISNN
+1509 MTAGISNN

-1539 SLDRDDSIIAADP
+1539 SLDREDSIVEMSHQ
-1552 LRKISVDRVP
+1552 RKISVDRVP
-1562 EEEDVTYTPQATEPV
+1562 EEEPMPV
-1577 SAVPQHRPHP
+1577 VA
-1587 SAVAAATVAVPQSQ
+1587 AVAAAAPVVPAKPTVVPEPVTTTVAAAP
-1601 NNRFTPVVEQSQA
+1601 SQA
-1614 LMSTREKSTPEKV
+1614 LSRVTPVSGDSQALVAAREKSTPEKV

-1642 NLVENGPPKSPTEP
+1642 ALVENGPPKSPTEP
-1656 PAADN
+1656 AAAEP

-1675 DTHAPQV
+1675 DTHQ
-1682 DRRYGNIRPLLH
+1682 
-1694 ANNPS
+1694 S
-1699 KTSINSSSTS
+1699 
-1709 TAITTTTTATT
+1709 
-1720 SSTTSSANTNQ
+1720 
-1731 QNDYRHINAAAI
+1731 
-1743 TTSIAARDTTPLP
+1743 
-1756 STKRYIPVHAPSPS
+1756 
-1770 YGDHSSSS
+1770 
-1778 KEPSPEKPPAPMHR
+1778 
-1792 SVTPTTTTGHRKSV
+1792 
-1806 SFDLDEPGDEYRVG
+1806 
-1820 SVERTELAP
+1820 
-1829 AHIHTWKDANNNS
+1829 
-1842 GGGGAGGVQLKGILR
+1842 
-1857 SGSPTN
+1857 
-1863 SGRSR
+1863 
-1868 STTPEED
+1868 
-1875 VRSRYSA
+1875 
-1882 TAIVG
+1882 
-1887 EYVSEQDETE
+1887 
-1897 AETESEGEGSEI
+1897 
-1909 EQPNPFREE
+1909 
-1918 ILRRPPSR
+1918 
-1926 LERPLSREFKRAEIV
+1926 
-1941 PNAAIRSME
+1941 
-1950 QEFGQGD
+1950 
-1957 FVEYEHDART
+1957 
-1967 NTIREVRSSTQ
+1967 
-1978 NLTTRSTERL
+1978 
-1988 PNYDK
+1988 
-1993 IEQISAKFDVLPT
+1993 
-2006 RKRPDFVHENNVE
+2006 
-2019 NILVPEATHRQVLLE
+2019 
-2034 ENRRRN
+2034 
-2040 ELTARSTNPFLVDA
+2040 
-2054 GYDQLSQHF
+2054 
-2063 VSPVPPTQHTPYN
+2063 
-2076 WSGSMGQLPS
+2076 
-2086 QIYPPIQVLPVHYTK
+2086 
-2101 LPTPQHTVY
+2101 TPQ
-2110 TFTSP
+2110 
-2115 QQPPHPQQQHH
+2115 
-2126 QLRQPTP
+2126 
-2133 PQRYGMQSYNL
+2133 
-2144 MAQTPLSPQPP
+2144 
-2155 QQLPMTTAVGFAPV
+2155 
-2169 PSVLEHQPATITSG
+2169 
-2183 GAVYTFNSSNSHHQH
+2183 
-2198 HFHHNNN
+2198 
-2205 NSGTSPPPAQKTP
+2205 SPPPAPKTP

-2229 NAMEDQTKQTPKA
+2229 NAMEDQTKQTPKPE
-2242 DKVFSFLSQNEVEN
+2242 KVFSFLSQDEVEK

-2262 RKIATLGRRRIQ
+2262 KKIATLGRRHIR
-2274 ERAYE
+2274 ERDYE
-2279 PEDEDEYCC
+2279 EEEEEEDEFC
-2288 SGDDDDDDDE
+2288 SGDNDDEDDDDE
-2298 QQVRRDGYGKPDEND
+2298 IRRRYGKSDEND
-2313 NDMSLNN
+2313 NDMSINN
-2320 QPPATTTT
+2320 SSTTASNTFTT
-2328 TTSTNLG
+2328 PT
-2335 LVHHH
+2335 HQQQC
-2340 PTIHEEES
+2340 PTIHEERQHS
-2348 PTPTGLLQAAV
+2348 ATPGQMK
-2359 SPQVRTPVSRIPI
+2359 TPVSRIPI

-2379 RARASDMLPPE
+2379 RARANDMLPPE

-2437 TMHEEN
+2437 TMQDGDQSN
-2443 GQQQQQQQQQTGPNN
+2443 NNN
-2458 PIVLHL
+2458 PAVLHL
-2464 KSDYDS
+2464 KSDHHDY
-2470 YPVTGNNNGDE
+2470 YPTIAEHVV
-2481 QQTTSSS
+2481 SSS
-2488 DEYPPMIAP
+2488 DEQSSTTSSLTQVSGAAYPPIAP
-2497 KPVRFPR
+2497 KPPTVRFPR
-2504 IAIKSKS
+2504 IAVKSRE
-2511 TGNEVVVRETEKVV
+2511 TGNEVVLRETEKVLD
-2525 EEKVIQQ
+2525 EKVIGG
-2532 RTEEVPGGGLRTVE
+2532 RTEELPGGGLRTVE

-2559 REKII
+2559 RERII
-2564 MLELEEPSSGSSEKQ
+2564 MLELEEPSSGSSERPLPAQK
-2579 SLQQQRDDKERFDDH
+2579 SLDL

-2600 ADVSLEEDE
+2600 ADDVSLEEDHV
-2609 YDCSGDQLD
+2609 DHGGPF
-2618 SIDER
+2618 DEEDEDED
-2623 EESQHQRVRTTLQT
+2623 EEEDEEDEVNPLQT
-2637 IVEVVNPAVV
+2637 IVEVVNPALS
-2647 GVGGGAGQVND
+2647 GGNGQIND
-2658 IIIGRYNDDCG
+2658 IIVGRYNDDCG
-2669 GEDSFASASS
+2669 VGGGDDSFVSSAGGYGEGSS
-2679 PSAYGTMFAYEEG
+2679 RFGYEEG
-2692 RYESINDKM
+2692 RYVSINDKM

-2708 KQNKKVRL
+2708 KQNEKVRL
-2716 NLSKSLT
+2716 NLSKSMT
-2723 EEELAEQVDEPAA
+2723 EEERAEQEE
-2736 GEEEED
+2736 EEEED
-2742 EDEEFRRQEQMIQQ
+2742 DEDLEQYRQQMEYAHSEQYPSIVSAGGGGIHNDAA
-2756 QEEEEFRH
+2756 EVDDDDEEFRH

-2788 HQSEL
+2788 HQSDLHE
-2793 AQDHHY
+2793 
-2799 QPQPQQQSSL
+2799 QPAPAPSSQPSQIPTRVVDFYA
-2809 GEDYYDD
+2809 GED
-2816 EDGCEVIQ
+2816 DGCEVIG
-2824 NPNAQAF
+2824 NPSAF
-2831 EDELEKMHSLTKLQ
+2831 EAFGGDEQLDRMAKLQ
-2845 KLTLHDE
+2845 KQTLQDE
-2852 KLKAVFC
+2852 KLRAVFC
-2859 DDGDDDDYEEV
+2859 AEEDDDDDEDEV
-2870 VMVGGDST
+2870 VGGKKT
-2878 AGEIGTSRKSSSAG
+2878 GE
-2892 VEKPSGI
+2892 EKPSGI
-2899 PVAASNA
+2899 PVATGTGSKRKKRK
-2906 GSKKKKRK
+2906 SKKKK
-2914 GKKKK
+2914 

>member
-59 LHRLRKLGLSDNEIM
+59 LHRLRKLGLSDNEII

-108 LQIADFSSNPIP
+108 LQILDFSSNPIH
-120 RLPAGFSQLRSLT
+120 RLPAGFSQLRNLT
-133 VLGLNDMSLTSLPQD
+133 ILGLNDMSLTSLPQD

-165 KSLPESISQLTK
+165 KHLPESISQLTN

-188 EELPSHLGYLP
+188 EELPPHLGYLP
-199 SLQELWLDHNQL
+199 ALQELWLDHNQL

-217 IGLLRNLVCLDIS
+217 IGLLKNLVCLDVS
-230 ENRLEELPEE
+230 ENRMEELPEE

-254 NHLEILPDGV
+254 NLLEVLPDGI

-284 ESIGHCVHMQELILT
+284 ENIGQCVNMQELILT
-299 ENFLNEMPCTVGN
+299 ENFLNELPYTIGN
-312 MVMLNNLNVD
+312 MTMLNNLNVD
-322 RNSLISIPSELGN
+322 RNSLISVPSELGN
-335 CKALGVLSLRENK
+335 CKNLGVLSLRENK

-357 NCSELHVLDVS
+357 NCLELHVLDVS
-368 GNRLQYLPYSLV
+368 GNRLQHLPYSLV

-400 QPDVDEATGEQVL
+400 QPDIDEVTGDQVL

-431 DDTDSEDW
+431 EDTDSEDW

-480 KLFAKEKKS
+480 KLFAKEKRS
-489 DELSS
+489 DDMSG

-505 SKPSSL
+505 SRPSL
-511 LNKTGAMATMD
+511 LNKTGMATMD
-522 DIQGVIVN
+522 DIQGVVPN
-530 EVIAEE
+530 EPIAEE
-536 DSNKE
+536 DANKE
-541 EDEENEPNEDNEE
+541 NEDF
-554 NERNEEHEEY
+554 
-564 EDDDDYEKR
+564 DDNYEKR
-573 VEFDVNEEDD
+573 VGFDVNEEED
-583 RYYVDENG
+583 RYYSEEN
-591 ELHEKISN
+591 EDSHEKKPIS
-599 FKLKRRDTPHHL
+599 KLHRRDTPHHL
-611 KNKRVNHSLTDQNS
+611 KNKRVHHGVSDKNS
-625 LLVLNSIMM
+625 SLVLTSLKL
-634 KESIAPSAK
+634 KESLPPPPKLDEHPALEAASNS
-643 TTDDVTTPVLQQQ
+643 DGQPVAAAAAATMAAV
-656 PETAMEQQPNP
+656 PE
-667 SGNDALDAFT
+667 GNDALDAFT
-677 ELKEDRFEIHIERT
+677 ELKEERLEIHIERT

-725 ADLAGLRVG
+725 ADLAGLKVG
-734 DKVLKVNGI
+734 DKVLKVNGV
-743 SVEEADHYDAVE
+743 SVEDADHYDAVE

-766 YIAREVTRLIGHPVF
+766 FISREVTRLIGHPVF

-787 AQISVVEQQQ
+787 AQINVVEQQ
-797 HHEALHQQPQQ
+797 AATPQQ
-808 QQQQKVIAA
+808 QKMIPPPIA
-817 PNSVAVE
+817 VAVE
-824 QQQQRSL
+824 QPL
-831 MGGGI
+831 MEGIAGGGGGG
-836 ADGGGGGENPHPSF
+836 GGGGGEALHSSYNT
-850 NVVGLPNGNAGT
+850 VGLPNGNAGT
-862 PAPISLLN
+862 PMPTTVGLLN

-911 GIYISKITENG
+911 GIYISRLTEGG

-943 ITNAHHDNAVQ
+943 ITNAHHDYAVQ

-961 FVRLVVQREVKGSMD
+961 FVRLVVQREVKGP
-976 LPASP
+976 LEPPTSP
-981 RSPMTKVL
+981 RSPMLKSL

-1008 EDPAELIQSGETI
+1008 DESTTEAHQPAATGEVPSQHHPASAQPEAQ
-1021 IQQTKSGPEM
+1021 QQT
-1031 VHTTTVHK
+1031 TVTHK
-1039 QSLQQSQQQQHYQLQ
+1039 QSHTHHTQVLAPSANVDQQQLTNSSSQSQQQ
-1054 QQQQQQQL
+1054 
-1062 QSSFAQ
+1062 
-1068 SPTSSSSSSSQFS
+1068 P
-1081 PQQQSQQ
+1081 
-1088 QQQHHTMATELQQSQ
+1088 
-1103 QPQQQAPLPAP
+1103 PLPAP
-1114 RKVLSQTSVNNGNQ
+1114 RKVLSPQTSVNNGN
-1128 ISNGSSSN
+1128 GSSSN
-1136 NIISSN
+1136 IMSNN
-1142 SNNTN
+1142 SNAMSNTN
-1147 GSSSTPHQQSSPSST
+1147 GSSSTHTTTNTTNGITNNSIYQQSPLPAPASTKAPAAGAPST
-1162 SSATTTTSTST
+1162 VT
-1173 TEADTIING
+1173 NG
-1182 TSNNSS
+1182 TSNNNS
-1188 IVAKESSGEDSQA
+1188 IVAKTQSEDSQVA
-1201 LVRPMTSADFQ
+1201 LRPMTSADFQ
-1212 AMIPSHFISGGRQ
+1212 AMIPSHFISGGAGGRQ
-1225 VRVERS
+1225 VVQVDK
-1231 GGGSGASGAHSS
+1231 GAAPHQDT
-1243 SSEHGPSVTVT
+1243 VTVT
-1254 VQKAVPDVP
+1254 VQKAVPDMP

-1362 VNGTDVTSATH
+1362 VNGTDVTGATH

-1398 GFQEVRIVKQEG
+1398 GFQEVQIVKLEG

-1424 RGNPLDPADEGV
+1424 RGNPLDQADEGV

-1444 GAAKRDSRLR
+1444 GAAKRDGRLR
-1454 VGMRILEV
+1454 VGQRILEV
-1462 NGTSLL
+1462 NGVSLL

-1483 NELHL
+1483 NTLHL
-1488 VVCKGYEKGDLM
+1488 VVCKGYEKGDLL
-1500 HQSIGSAGG
+1500 HQAIGGAGG
-1509 MSAGISNN
+1509 MSTGISNN

-1539 SLDRDDSIIAADP
+1539 SLDRDDSIIAAEP
-1552 LRKISVDRVP
+1552 QRKVSVDRVP
-1562 EEEDVTYTPQATEPV
+1562 EEEDT
-1577 SAVPQHRPHP
+1577 VP
-1587 SAVAAATVAVPQSQ
+1587 AVAPTPTPAAIPQPVVQPPPPTTTVATVAPQGVS
-1601 NNRFTPVVEQSQA
+1601 RVAAPSTDSQA
-1614 LMSTREKSTPEKV
+1614 LVSAREKSTPEKV
-1627 LDIVRAAESLALGGS
+1627 LDIVRAAESLALGG

-1656 PAADN
+1656 PTVEP

-1675 DTHAPQV
+1675 DTQAPQV

-1694 ANNPS
+1694 ANDPP
-1699 KTSINSSSTS
+1699 KPPITTSTS
-1709 TAITTTTTATT
+1709 TTNTATTTSTTTTTTAT
-1720 SSTTSSANTNQ
+1720 SSTTSSSAS
-1731 QNDYRHINAAAI
+1731 A
-1743 TTSIAARDTTPLP
+1743 TSAGTSVKAQSSSRLTPLP
-1756 STKRYIPVHAPSPS
+1756 ATKTYIPVYTPSS
-1770 YGDHSSSS
+1770 YAVPFGA
-1778 KEPSPEKPPAPMHR
+1778 KEPSPEKPPVPASR
-1792 SVTPTTTTGHRKSV
+1792 STTPTSGHRKSV
-1806 SFDLDEPGDEYRVG
+1806 SFDLDDPECEHRKAMAA
-1820 SVERTELAP
+1820 SAERDAQ
-1829 AHIHTWKDANNNS
+1829 IRQWKDANNN
-1842 GGGGAGGVQLKGILR
+1842 AGTGQLKGILR
-1857 SGSPTN
+1857 SGSPTT
-1863 SGRSR
+1863 SSRSR
-1868 STTPEED
+1868 STTPEEEEREQ
-1875 VRSRYSA
+1875 VARLRY
-1882 TAIVG
+1882 TRD
-1887 EYVSEQDETE
+1887 DEDE
-1897 AETESEGEGSEI
+1897 ETESETEEEESETEEEEDEQGSEI
-1909 EQPNPFREE
+1909 ERPNPFRKEFFRE
-1918 ILRRPPSR
+1918 DRNANRERSPRRSPPPRPPPILR
-1926 LERPLSREFKRAEIV
+1926 KAEIV
-1941 PNAAIRSME
+1941 HNDGLDNMRE
-1950 QEFGQGD
+1950 EWGQGE
-1957 FVEYEHDART
+1957 FTEYQHDTRT
-1967 NTIREVRSSTQ
+1967 NTVREVRGSTHS
-1978 NLTTRSTERL
+1978 LTSRSVERI
-1988 PNYDK
+1988 PDFEK
-1993 IEQISAKFDVLPT
+1993 IELIAAKFDVLPT
-2006 RKRPDFVHENNVE
+2006 KKRAEFVHENFTE
-2019 NILVPEATHRQVLLE
+2019 NALVHEDTHRQVLLE
-2034 ENRRRN
+2034 ENRVRN
-2040 ELTARSTNPFLVDA
+2040 EMLSRSTNPFLDTC
-2054 GYDQLSQHF
+2054 YEQESQHSP
-2063 VSPVPPTQHTPYN
+2063 SPVPHSPMH
-2076 WSGSMGQLPS
+2076 WSGSTGQLHP
-2086 QIYPPIQVLPVHYTK
+2086 QLYPPVQVLPVHYTK
-2101 LPTPQHTVY
+2101 LPTPQHTIFTY
-2110 TFTSP
+2110 TQSPMHIQQQP
-2115 QQPPHPQQQHH
+2115 QQP
-2126 QLRQPTP
+2126 
-2133 PQRYGMQSYNL
+2133 YGMPSYNY
-2144 MAQTPLSPQPP
+2144 M
-2155 QQLPMTTAVGFAPV
+2155 
-2169 PSVLEHQPATITSG
+2169 
-2183 GAVYTFNSSNSHHQH
+2183 
-2198 HFHHNNN
+2198 
-2205 NSGTSPPPAQKTP
+2205 SPPPAPKTP

-2229 NAMEDQTKQTPKA
+2229 NAMEDQTKQTPKPE
-2242 DKVFSFLSQNEVEN
+2242 KVFSFLSQDEVEK

-2279 PEDEDEYCC
+2279 QDDEYG
-2288 SGDDDDDDDE
+2288 SGDEE
-2298 QQVRRDGYGKPDEND
+2298 QEIRERYTKADEND
-2313 NDMSLNN
+2313 NDMRHDDIDNDS
-2320 QPPATTTT
+2320 PPT
-2328 TTSTNLG
+2328 
-2335 LVHHH
+2335 
-2340 PTIHEEES
+2340 
-2348 PTPTGLLQAAV
+2348 TPTNEPTYEEHQHHLQHPHQQQPHESRIPVMLNRSLMAA
-2359 SPQVRTPVSRIPI
+2359 TPPSKPNTPISRIPI

-2379 RARASDMLPPE
+2379 RARANDMLPPE

-2428 IMIQTMNAV
+2428 IMIQTMNAA
-2437 TMHEEN
+2437 TLHEDAS
-2443 GQQQQQQQQQTGPNN
+2443 GN
-2458 PIVLHL
+2458 PTVLHL
-2464 KSDYDS
+2464 RSDHDNDHYHHHQHLQHTQH
-2470 YPVTGNNNGDE
+2470 YPTIAEHTV
-2481 QQTTSSS
+2481 SSS
-2488 DEYPPMIAP
+2488 DEQSSLSTQIDGSEYYRHPPVAP
-2497 KPVRFPR
+2497 KPIRFPR
-2504 IAIKSKS
+2504 IAVKSKD
-2511 TGNEVVVRETEKVV
+2511 TGNERVVRETEKVV
-2525 EEKVIQQ
+2525 GEKVLQQ
-2532 RTEEVPGGGLRTVE
+2532 RTEELPDGGLRTVE

-2564 MLELEEPSSGSSEKQ
+2564 MLELEEPSSGSSERQKAPQ
-2579 SLQQQRDDKERFDDH
+2579 SQQQLLQSPDY

-2600 ADVSLEEDE
+2600 ADVSLEDDDHPDGRVPDDYQEDISDHEPEDE
-2609 YDCSGDQLD
+2609 EDV
-2618 SIDER
+2618 
-2623 EESQHQRVRTTLQT
+2623 HPLQT
-2637 IVEVVNPAVV
+2637 IVEVVNPAVS
-2647 GVGGGAGQVND
+2647 GGDGQIND
-2658 IIIGRYNDDCG
+2658 IIIGRYNDDCA
-2669 GEDSFASASS
+2669 EDSFASASS
-2679 PSAYGTMFAYEEG
+2679 PSTFSASASRFSYEEG

-2708 KQNKKVRL
+2708 KQNEKVRL
-2716 NLSKSLT
+2716 NLSKSMT
-2723 EEELAEQVDEPAA
+2723 EEELAEQE
-2736 GEEEED
+2736 GD
-2742 EDEEFRRQEQMIQQ
+2742 EDEEYQEEYDQEHEQVQ
-2756 QEEEEFRH
+2756 QEECHQEDDEDEEFRH

-2793 AQDHHY
+2793 AQQEHH
-2799 QPQPQQQSSL
+2799 QQVQQQRV
-2809 GEDYYDD
+2809 DYY
-2816 EDGCEVIQ
+2816 DGCEVIQ
-2824 NPNAQAF
+2824 NPAAQAF
-2831 EDELEKMHSLTKLQ
+2831 EEELEKMQSLSKLQ
-2845 KLTLHDE
+2845 KKTLHDE

-2859 DDGDDDDYEEV
+2859 DDEDDDEDEEAT
-2870 VMVGGDST
+2870 GSCSL
-2878 AGEIGTSRKSSSAG
+2878 GEVSGAERKNSGASL
-2892 VEKPSGI
+2892 EKPSGI
-2899 PVAASNA
+2899 PIA
-2906 GSKKKKRK
+2906 GTNGSGSSKRKKRKSKKKK
-2914 GKKKK
+2914 